1 MSEATA
7 TPAGDA
13 APMPLKLLDKAMGA
27 LRTLGFVKE
36 DPEEAPIVALIEKVA
51 PLAPDTAA
59 AIARTLSQASLFNK
73 VVREQISAVSI
84 GQRYREITDGFD
96 SIREDAKR
104 MVDQVEDGKLSTFE
118 RVSNVWMKVT
128 RGDIPHRFD
137 EIRETYLDVAED
149 TRDQIQRE
157 DRVLEAYADFRGA
170 LKESE
175 VLGFKIL
182 KKAEVALNEDKQA
195 LEGAVKDLEAFKG
208 EDREESARL
217 EMNRDL
223 KLRAVQDE
231 DERYQIC
238 KDLAENLS
246 IAYNTTEV
254 IMARLKQITSAKQR
268 VYSQA
273 ITFFGTNETVFT
285 ALSAS
290 FTGMSGLFEA
300 TKTLEAMK
308 EGINKS
314 LETLGEEGTKIQE
327 EALKAGYGPTIRV
340 ASVQKL
346 VDAVVNYQERSRKI
360 IDEMR
365 DLATQNEKE
374 VRKAVEDGK
383 LRLIAL
389 QERAARLPAPQST
402 ATETPEPA
410 GA

>member
-1 MSEATA
+1 MSSAIES
-7 TPAGDA
+7 PAK
-13 APMPLKLLDKAMGA
+13 PLKLLDKAMGA
-27 LRTLGFVKE
+27 LRALGFAKTE
-36 DPEEAPIVALIEKVA
+36 SGEAPVVALIEKVA

-84 GQRYREITDGFD
+84 GRRYREITDGFD

-118 RVSNVWMKVT
+118 RVSNAWMKVT

-137 EIRETYLDVAED
+137 KIKKTYLEVAED
-149 TRDQIQRE
+149 TKDQIQRE
-157 DRVLEAYADFRGA
+157 ERVLEAYADFRGA

-175 VLGFKIL
+175 VLGFQIL
-182 KKAEVALNEDKQA
+182 KKAEEVLEKAKAQLNEAVQA
-195 LEGAVKDLEAFKG
+195 LADNKSD
-208 EDREESARL
+208 DREIQARL
-217 EMNRDL
+217 EMDRDL
-223 KLRAVQDE
+223 KLRALQDE
-231 DERYQIC
+231 DNRYQVC

-254 IMARLKQITSAKQR
+254 IMARLNQITDAKNR

-273 ITFFGTNETVFT
+273 VTFFGTNETVFT

-340 ASVQKL
+340 ESVQKL
-346 VDAVVNYQERSRKI
+346 VDAVVSYQERSRKI
-360 IDEMR
+360 IDDMR
-365 DLATQNEKE
+365 ALATQNEKE
-374 VRKAVEDGK
+374 VRQAVEDGK

-389 QERAARLPAPQST
+389 QEKAAALPAPS
-402 ATETPEPA
+402 AEPTPAPA